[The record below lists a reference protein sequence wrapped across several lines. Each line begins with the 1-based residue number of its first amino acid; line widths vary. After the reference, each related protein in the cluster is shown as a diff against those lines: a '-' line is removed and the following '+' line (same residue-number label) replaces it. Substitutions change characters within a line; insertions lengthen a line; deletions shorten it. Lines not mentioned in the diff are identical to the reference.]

1 MSGSSLRGD
10 DRILT
15 THVGSL
21 VRPDELVA
29 ALRVRRSGGDV
40 GDEEFDAILA
50 RSVRE
55 VVSRQADVGIDVV
68 SDGEFGKTISWSR
81 YILERLRGFEDRPD
95 LTAGPSGPQ
104 RPLGPRTD
112 IERFPDFYREYDKT
126 QSFEDVMRNPGV
138 RRTDLLRRS
147 GRY

>member
-1 MSGSSLRGD
+1 MVGAYHQSMSGSGLRGD

-29 ALRVRRSGGDV
+29 ALRARRSGGDV
-40 GDEEFDAILA
+40 GDEEFEAILA

-81 YILERLRGFEDRPD
+81 YILERLSGFEDRPD
-95 LTAGPSGPQ
+95 APAWQ
-104 RPLGPRTD
+104 RSVHRAA
-112 IERFPDFYREYDKT
+112 
-126 QSFEDVMRNPGV
+126 PGC
-138 RRTDLLRRS
+138 RH
-147 GRY
+147 GW